1 MLKFITQEPE
11 EITPLGITKARVDII
26 VDEAS
31 ELTTNYNNIEFTF
44 GSRAWSIT
52 DKTFYG
58 LSSAGTWIDQKG
70 AET

>member
-26 VDEAS
+26 VDKAS

-44 GSRAWSIT
+44 GSRAWSIS

-58 LSSAGTWIDQKG
+58 LSSSGVWIDQKDG
-70 AET
+70 E

>member
-1 MLKFITQEPE
+1 MFKFIAQDPE

-31 ELTTNYNNIEFTF
+31 ELTTSYNNIEFTF
-44 GSRAWSIT
+44 GSRAWSVS

-58 LSSAGTWIDQKG
+58 LSSAGEWINQKDG
-70 AET
+70 E